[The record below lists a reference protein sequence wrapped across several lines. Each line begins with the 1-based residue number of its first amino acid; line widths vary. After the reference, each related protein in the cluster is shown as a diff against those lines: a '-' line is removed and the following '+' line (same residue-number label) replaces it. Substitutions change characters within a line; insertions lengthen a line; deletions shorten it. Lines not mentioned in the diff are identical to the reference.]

1 MNIKKLLGKR
11 IQEIRKSKKLT
22 QEKVAEFVGIET
34 NSLSNI
40 ETGRFYPTSENLEKI
55 IKVLDIHPSEL
66 FELEH
71 LQDNKILL
79 SEINKML
86 IDNPTKIKEF
96 YKIAKAILC

>member
-22 QEKVAEFVGIET
+22 QERVAEFVGIET

-55 IKVLDIHPSEL
+55 IKILEITPSEL
-66 FELEH
+66 FEYEH
-71 LQDNKILL
+71 LQDNDILIA
-79 SEINKML
+79 EINKML
-86 IDNPTKIKEF
+86 TKHPEKVQEF
-96 YKIAKAILC
+96 YKIAKAILN

>member
-22 QEKVAEFVGIET
+22 QEKVAEYIGIET

-55 IKVLDIHPSEL
+55 IKILDISISEL
-66 FELEH
+66 FNCEH
-71 LQDNKILL
+71 LQDDKTLL
-79 SEINKML
+79 AEINEML
-86 IDNPTKIKEF
+86 ISNPKKIREA
-96 YKIAKAILC
+96 YKIIKAIID

>member
-1 MNIKKLLGKR
+1 MNIKKLLGRR

-55 IKVLDIHPSEL
+55 INVLDVTPSEL
-66 FELEH
+66 FECEH
-71 LQDNKILL
+71 LQDRDILI
-79 SEINKML
+79 SEINDML
-86 IDNPTKIKEF
+86 VKYPEKIKVF
-96 YKIAKAILC
+96 YKIAKAFLN

>member
-22 QEKVAEFVGIET
+22 QEKVAEFVEIET

-55 IKVLDIHPSEL
+55 IKILDITPSEL
-66 FELEH
+66 FECEH
-71 LQDNKILL
+71 LQTKDILIA
-79 SEINKML
+79 EINDML
-86 IDNPTKIKEF
+86 KKHPEKVQEF
-96 YKIAKAILC
+96 YKIAKAILG

>member
-34 NSLSNI
+34 HSLSNI

-55 IKVLDIHPSEL
+55 IKILDISISEL
-66 FELEH
+66 FECEH
-71 LQDNKILL
+71 LQDDKTLL
-79 SEINKML
+79 AEINETL
-86 IDNPTKIKEF
+86 INNPKKIREF
-96 YKIAKAILC
+96 YKIMKAIID